1 MKTKTLRIKD
11 QKSRE
16 NIIDLIDYKLE
27 KYNTDLNVNDTI
39 TTGNEDVNTLTVIVL
54 LDEPKSRSFMLN
66 MLDEYLAVSKALP
79 KNLELEITS
88 NETIDS
94 KEKKYTI
101 NYKVEN
107 ENTDFVSAVRIINDI
122 VYISFRLT
130 GIEKSKIDVYQEVKD
145 RK

>member
-1 MKTKTLRIKD
+1 MGTLRIKD

-39 TTGNEDVNTLTVIVL
+39 TTGDKDVNTLTVGVL
-54 LDEPKSRSFMLN
+54 LEDPKSRSFMLN
-66 MLDEYLAVSKALP
+66 MLDEYIVVSKALP

-88 NETIDS
+88 NEIIDS

-107 ENTDFVSAVRIINDI
+107 ENTDFVSAVRIINGI

-130 GIEKSKIDVYQEVKD
+130 GIEKSKIDVYQEVKN